1 MKQMYYLAGGLA
13 IIAVVCFLP
22 ASCSKNEELSVDK
35 TELTFTQKDENK
47 EFTVSCN
54 GMDEWHLEA
63 EGLER
68 YFGGNMADVK
78 DFTVDPASGK
88 GKT

>member
-1 MKQMYYLAGGLA
+1 
-13 IIAVVCFLP
+13 
-22 ASCSKNEELSVDK
+22 
-35 TELTFTQKDENK
+35 
-47 EFTVSCN
+47 
-54 GMDEWHLEA
+54 MDEWHLEA

-88 GKT
+88 GKTNVVITLRNELTGSYATDLKVVGKNNQVTVKLNAVAN